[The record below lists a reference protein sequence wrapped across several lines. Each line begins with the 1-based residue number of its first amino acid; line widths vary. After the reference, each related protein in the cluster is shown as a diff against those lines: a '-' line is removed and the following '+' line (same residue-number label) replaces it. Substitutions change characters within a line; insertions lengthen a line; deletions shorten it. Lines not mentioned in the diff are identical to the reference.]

1 MLHRASPFAII
12 AFAFA
17 AGIWFAAQFP
27 VPVWLSLAI
36 FALAAVI
43 AVAARRTPAAAWAVV
58 FVALVAA
65 GALRYTLARP
75 DPANSVAAYN
85 GQFVTIEG
93 VVIEEPDV
101 RPDDVRLRVQ
111 VRRLV
116 ARSVD
121 AQPTGL
127 VLIKTSRATTWHY
140 GDVIRAFGTIDA
152 PPVLAEF
159 NYREYLARKGILS
172 WMPRPDEVQRI
183 GSGQGN
189 PLYAALLDVRAAL
202 RLSTQR
208 VMPAPESALMNGI
221 LIGDDNE
228 IPARIAAAFGC
239 TGTSHIVSISGF
251 NVSVVI
257 ALVVPALSRLLNKRR
272 AALVAIPAI
281 VVYTVLV
288 GASASVVRAA
298 VMAVI
303 ALAGQL
309 LWRRGFTL
317 NTLCAAAFFMLVA
330 DPNTLYDGGFQLSVA
345 ATLGLVLYADR
356 LTFGAQRGLERWFG
370 VAPGRA
376 QKMAGAL
383 ADLTL
388 VTLAA
393 QITTLPL
400 ILANFHQLPLITLL
414 TNALI
419 LPLQPPAMI
428 LGIAGSATG
437 MASPALGAVASL
449 PAYALMTATIRI
461 VEWNASFNQAC
472 VPVYFFDTPHAV
484 AYYLALFGVT
494 AVVTQSPQTRRDLGS
509 FARQM
514 LRPGL
519 ILIGVAMAGAIG
531 FVLWAQRPDGK
542 LHVTFAGEGAFIQTP
557 AGKQIVFAGGGS
569 VLPVM
574 GRAMPLT
581 DRAIEL
587 LILPRRNDFARGDTL
602 PVLQRYAVGVALL
615 PEGEDEPSSMLTEWE
630 DTARVAARQVV
641 TALPGTRVTLEPG
654 VTLTVEQRA
663 DGAIGARLSYGE
675 TVFELAGDAM
685 IISGTVQPGSLVFVG
700 AQKNIAPALEAAQ
713 PRWVVWADAGG
724 RPPALPSP
732 IRAINLRDAGIVE
745 FISDGQHIVVR
756 QSP

>member
-1 MLHRASPFAII
+1 MLYRASPFAII
-12 AFAFA
+12 VFAFA

-27 VPVWLSLAI
+27 VPAWLSLGVLALAVVVI
-36 FALAAVI
+36 FAV
-43 AVAARRTPAAAWAVV
+43 RRNPEAAWAAA
-58 FVALVAA
+58 FVALLAS
-65 GALRYTLARP
+65 GILRYTLALP
-75 DPANSVAAYN
+75 DLANSVAAYN
-85 GQFVTIEG
+85 GQFVTLEG

-116 ARSVD
+116 AKSVD

-127 VLIKTSRATTWHY
+127 VLVKTSRAISWRY
-140 GDVIRAFGTIDA
+140 GDVIRAFGKIDA

-172 WMPRPDEVQRI
+172 WMPRPEQALRI
-183 GSGQGN
+183 GAGEGN
-189 PLYAALLDVRAAL
+189 PIYAAILSVKSAL

-208 VMPAPESALMNGI
+208 IMPAPESALLNGI

-228 IPARIAAAFGC
+228 IPEYIVAAFRR

-281 VVYTVLV
+281 VVYTLLV

-298 VMAVI
+298 VMAII
-303 ALAGQL
+303 ALIGQL

-317 NTLCAAAFFMLVA
+317 NTLCAAGFFMLAA
-330 DPNTLYDGGFQLSVA
+330 DPNTLYDGGFQLSFA

-356 LTFGAQRGLERWFG
+356 ITFGVQKRLERRFG
-370 VAPGRA
+370 LARERA
-376 QKMAGAL
+376 QTVTGVL

-400 ILANFHQLPLITLL
+400 ILANFHELSLVTLL
-414 TNALI
+414 TNAMI
-419 LPLQPPAMI
+419 LPLQPAAMI
-428 LGIAGSATG
+428 LGIVGSATG
-437 MASPALGAVASL
+437 IASPALGGIAGL
-449 PAYALMTATIRI
+449 PAYALMTATLRI
-461 VEWNASFNQAC
+461 VEWTGSFSWASL
-472 VPVYFFDTPHAV
+472 PVHTFGTAAAV

-514 LRPGL
+514 LKPGL
-519 ILIGVAMAGAIG
+519 ILIAVVTAGAVGI
-531 FVLWAQRPDGK
+531 VLWAQRPDGK
-542 LHVTFAGEGAFIQTP
+542 LHVTFSGEGAFIQTP
-557 AGKQIVFAGGGS
+557 AGKQIVFAGGGG

-581 DRAIEL
+581 DRAVEL
-587 LILPRRNDFARGDTL
+587 VVLPQRNDFARSDTL
-602 PVLQRYAVGVALL
+602 PILHRYTVGALFV

-630 DTARVAARQVV
+630 DAAQANARQVV
-641 TALPGTRVTLEPG
+641 TALPGTRVVVEPG
-654 VTLTVEQRA
+654 VVLTIEQRMM
-663 DGAIGARLSYGE
+663 GAIGARLSYGE
-675 TVFELAGDAM
+675 TVFELAGDALV
-685 IISGTVQPGSLVFVG
+685 ISGTVQPGSVAFVS
-700 AQKNIAPALEAAQ
+700 ARSAPPALLAAAQ

-724 RPPALPSP
+724 APPRLSGDIRP
-732 IRAINLRDAGIVE
+732 INLRDVDVIE
-745 FISDGQHIVVR
+745 FVSDGQQIVIR
-756 QSP
+756 